1 MKVTPSNNPELNTN
15 NKIDK
20 QSSGNEFDAPAID
33 GLTPGAATEKSDFA
47 GVLDKVTRSHNE
59 STSRQTERRSDEDAD
74 TREFRTREKDK
85 LEKTDVVAGT
95 EQPLTRE
102 SVSTPELNTDS
113 RPVLH
118 TADIDS
124 IVTACHVQLATNG
137 QQTVTLELSR
147 SMLDGLRVKI
157 SADATGRITADFLAA
172 NEGIKSLLDNRSS
185 ELLEQLRSRGINV
198 AEFKSSVTADANDRS
213 DSRREQQP
221 TPRGERI
228 DGGIGAIA
236 SQAESEA
243 VAGTEDEKSMGAT
256 YRA

>member
-1 MKVTPSNNPELNTN
+1 MKVTPSNNPEPSTN

-20 QSSGNEFDAPAID
+20 QSAGNEFDAPAMD
-33 GLTPGAATEKSDFA
+33 GLTPGVTSEKSDFA
-47 GVLDKVTRSHNE
+47 GVLEKVTRSHNE
-59 STSRQTERRSDEDAD
+59 STSRHAERRSDDEAD
-74 TREFRTREKDK
+74 TRELRTRERDK
-85 LEKTDVVAGT
+85 VETDVVVSA
-95 EQPLTRE
+95 ERPLTRE
-102 SVSTPELNTDS
+102 PIPSAEVNTDS

-118 TADIDS
+118 SADIDS

-147 SMLDGLRVKI
+147 SILDGLRVKI

-198 AEFKSSVTADANDRS
+198 AEFKSSVAADANDRS

-228 DGGIGAIA
+228 ADGIEAIA
-236 SQAESEA
+236 SQEPAD
-243 VAGTEDEKSMGAT
+243 VAGTEDEKAMGAT

>member
-1 MKVTPSNNPELNTN
+1 MKVTSSNNPELNTN
-15 NKIDK
+15 NKIDR
-20 QSSGNEFDAPAID
+20 QSAGNEFDAPAID
-33 GLTPGAATEKSDFA
+33 GLMPGATSEKSDFA

-59 STSRQTERRSDEDAD
+59 STSRHAERSSDEEAD
-74 TREFRTREKDK
+74 TREFKTREKDK
-85 LEKTDVVAGT
+85 LETDVVAGT

-102 SVSTPELNTDS
+102 TVSTPEVNTDS

-137 QQTVTLELSR
+137 QQTVTLDLSR

-157 SADATGRITADFLAA
+157 SADASGRITADFLAA

-221 TPRGERI
+221 TPGGERI
-228 DGGIGAIA
+228 ADGIAAVA

-243 VAGTEDEKSMGAT
+243 VPGTEDTKSIGAT